1 MYSLFAR
8 AGWGSVLV
16 ETQLAW
22 YGLEYQVEAV
32 ADLFKEPH
40 ARDQLLPANPIA
52 QIPTLILPDCT
63 VMTESAAITLLLA
76 DITARTDLAP
86 GASEPKR
93 AQFLR
98 WLIFIVTNIYPTFT
112 YADDPARFIS
122 DEVGRSSFRA
132 NVDAY
137 AKRLWGIMEA
147 AAAAP
152 WFLSDRFSAVDIF
165 IATITRW
172 RPQRPW
178 FAAHTP
184 KLAAIATRT
193 HALPELASV
202 WERNFPRHTEPCAR
216 GDPCT
221 ISVTP
226 LR

>member
-16 ETQLAW
+16 EAQLAW
-22 YGLEYQVEAV
+22 YGLEYQVQAV
-32 ADLFKEPH
+32 GDLFKEPH
-40 ARDQLLPANPIA
+40 ARDQLLLANPIA
-52 QIPTLILPDCT
+52 QIPTLILPDGT

-76 DITARTDLAP
+76 DMTARTDLVP

-112 YADDPARFIS
+112 YADDPARFFS

-147 AAAAP
+147 AAVGP

-165 IATITRW
+165 IATMTQW

-178 FAAHTP
+178 FAVHTP

-193 HALPELASV
+193 DALPKLASV
-202 WERNFPRHTEPCAR
+202 WERNFPRHAEP
-216 GDPCT
+216 
-221 ISVTP
+221 
-226 LR
+226 

>member
-16 ETQLAW
+16 EAQLAW

-32 ADLFKEPH
+32 GDLFKEPH

-52 QIPTLILPDCT
+52 QIPTLLLPDGT

-86 GASEPKR
+86 GASNPSAR
-93 AQFLR
+93 NFCAGSSSLSPISTR
-98 WLIFIVTNIYPTFT
+98 PSPMPTT
-112 YADDPARFIS
+112 PHGSSATRSAARLFAPMWTPT
-122 DEVGRSSFRA
+122 RSGSGVSWR
-132 NVDAY
+132 
-137 AKRLWGIMEA
+137 RRRG
-147 AAAAP
+147 P
-152 WFLSDRFSAVDIF
+152 WFLGDRFSAVDIF
-165 IATITRW
+165 IATMTQW

-193 HALPELASV
+193 DALPELASV
-202 WERNFPRHTEPCAR
+202 WERNFPRHAEP
-216 GDPCT
+216 
-221 ISVTP
+221 
-226 LR
+226 